1 MDKWIEDENLKDTV
15 PYLNNINVVESTP
28 AEHDENS
35 QKVVNVIQSWKLTL
49 SISKSIMC
57 VFAVNVLGF
66 CIGEIN
72 TNPDSDPDFV

>member
-57 VFAVNVLGF
+57 VLGF
-66 CIGEIN
+66 CVGEIN